1 MRQFASMHPQEA
13 ARLLRGELEDALA
26 HPSDGPARAV
36 ALTILPP
43 ADLAPDTA
51 FLVRASL
58 GRQTLEVDLPTGLA
72 IGYLAS
78 ACRRALSLSNT
89 SSAGRPSP
97 RSS

>member
-1 MRQFASMHPQEA
+1 MHPQEA

-26 HPSDGPARAV
+26 HPGDGPARAV

-72 IGYLAS
+72 IGYLADEEAAVDEWKS
-78 ACRRALSLSNT
+78 WVAALL
-89 SSAGRPSP
+89 ARLQPSGP
-97 RSS
+97 